1 GIKRTLALQILKEIR
16 GEFGALLAHAQR
28 RAEAV
33 LPTLLD
39 EARTR
44 LSADMDAEIHR
55 LHSLQQKNPLIRE
68 EEISFLRNQK
78 EQGLSY
84 IDRTGL
90 ELQAMRVIINT

>member
-1 GIKRTLALQILKEIR
+1 
-16 GEFGALLAHAQR
+16 
-28 RAEAV
+28 
-33 LPTLLD
+33 
-39 EARTR
+39 
-44 LSADMDAEIHR
+44 M
-55 LHSLQQKNPLIRE
+55 QQKNPLIRE